1 MKEKLDLIRIS
12 KSSILSKLA
21 LKGFS
26 VNHIL
31 NYAVELE
38 KSKNKSILPSLES
51 AEKELELAEKMQIS
65 LITYNDDLYPEDLKQ
80 IKDFPLILYA
90 KGNLNL
96 LSKPKFAIV
105 GARSATLESKTL
117 AENFSK
123 ELCEFGFTIVSG
135 FAFGVDTAS
144 CIGACKYG
152 TIQVLGS
159 GVNRIYPQENTKLY
173 NEVLANSG
181 LFLSEL
187 PPNFPVKPENFPL
200 RNRIISGL
208 SKGILLVQ
216 ASKKNGSSG
225 SLITAQIALN
235 QEKDLFAIPGH
246 PLDKRFEGGNNLIK
260 NGNAI
265 FTTSSQDII
274 DMIGYH
280 VRSKPEL
287 FRFER
292 NSSET
297 VHEPLPKLEI
307 RQDICQKIKAI
318 LGTNPIGIEIIAEN
332 IGEDVRDVQVAIT
345 EMELFDE
352 VRKQAGGFSLNLL

>member
-12 KSSILSKLA
+12 KSSILSKLI

-26 VNHIL
+26 VNHVL
-31 NYAVELE
+31 NYAIELE
-38 KSKNKSILPSLES
+38 KAKNKSILLSLEI
-51 AEKELELAEKMQIS
+51 AEKELEIAEKMQIS
-65 LITYNDDLYPEDLKQ
+65 LVAYNHELYPDDLKQ
-80 IKDFPLILYA
+80 IRDFPLILYA

-105 GARSATLESKTL
+105 GARSATLESKIL

-144 CIGACKYG
+144 CIGAYKYG

-159 GVNRIYPQENTKLY
+159 GVNRVYPQENVKLY
-173 NEVLANSG
+173 NEVIANGG

-265 FTTSSQDII
+265 FTTHSSDVI

-287 FRFER
+287 FRFQDKQNEIL
-292 NSSET
+292 
-297 VHEPLPKLEI
+297 HEPLPKLEI
-307 RQDICQKIKAI
+307 KHSICQKIKSI
-318 LGTNPIGIEIIAEN
+318 LGTNPIGVDVIAEN

-352 VRKQAGGFSLNLL
+352 VRKHTGGFSINLL